1 MRRFLIILAL
11 LLPASVTLAAPAD
24 DTWMS
29 VLLDGRKIGAMHTAR
44 KVEGDRIIT
53 TQALDVQ
60 LDRAGTKVALTTSET
75 DTETRDGKP
84 LAFESRTMISGTA
97 SVLHGSLRADGKF
110 DVVSEVGGAKQ
121 TRMLSWPQ
129 DALLA
134 EGQRLAALRN
144 GLAPGTKVRELA
156 FQPESLEAVEVES
169 TVGTSERVDLPD
181 GSRTLTKIEQII
193 HLPDAATSTVSWV
206 DADQTVL
213 KMAMPLMGYD
223 LTMLACSQQCAQ
235 APNQT
240 SDILTHALV
249 RSPVALSAA
258 DLQRGVIL
266 KLSATKVG
274 APLQFIDTDEQ
285 RADVTAQGVVLRIEP
300 LGKRNVNAD
309 SPSGRESKPA
319 AADSQANDWL
329 QSDAP
334 EIRKLAREGTG
345 EAKAPHEQMQQLEQF
360 VRHYIRTKDLNV
372 GYASALEVAK
382 KPEGDCTEHAVLLA
396 ALGRALGIPTRVV
409 DGLAY
414 TDRYAGVEHVFV
426 PHAWVQ
432 AFVDGRWQ
440 SFDAALH
447 GFDAGH
453 VALSVGD
460 GDPWRFFAGFDT
472 LGRLRVDAVEPLP
485 ASPAQEESL
494 DRR

>member
-1 MRRFLIILAL
+1 MRLTLSISL
-11 LLPASVTLAAPAD
+11 LLVTFTASAAPAD

-29 VLLDGRKIGAMHTAR
+29 VLLDGHKIGSMHTTRKI
-44 KVEGDRIIT
+44 DRDHVIT
-53 TQALDVQ
+53 TQAMNVQ
-60 LDRAGTKVALTTSET
+60 LDRAGTKVALATSET

-84 LAFESRTMISGTA
+84 LAFQSRTMISGTA
-97 SVLHGSLRADGKF
+97 SALHGSLRADGKF

-121 TRMLSWPQ
+121 THVLVWPPQ
-129 DALLA
+129 ALLA
-134 EGQRLAALRN
+134 EGQRLSALRS
-144 GLAPGTKVRELA
+144 GLVPGTSVRELA
-156 FQPESLEAVEVES
+156 FQPESLQAVEVES
-169 TVGTSERVDLPD
+169 TVGASERVDLPD
-181 GSRTLTKIEQII
+181 GARTLTKIEQVI

-223 LTMLACSQQCAQ
+223 LTMLACSQRCAQ

-249 RSPVALSAA
+249 RAPIALNS
-258 DLQRGVIL
+258 DELQRGMIV
-266 KLSATKVG
+266 KLSATKAG
-274 APLQFIDTDEQ
+274 AQLQFADTDEQ
-285 RADVTAQGVVLRIEP
+285 HASATAQGVDLRIEP
-300 LGKRNVNAD
+300 VGEKVQEG
-309 SPSGRESKPA
+309 PGREGKPA

-334 EIRKLAREGTG
+334 EIRKLAHAGAG
-345 EAKAPHEQMQQLEQF
+345 DAKAPREQMQHLEQF
-360 VRHYIRTKDLNV
+360 VRSYIRTKDLNI

-432 AFVDGRWQ
+432 AFVDGRWR

-453 VALSVGD
+453 IALSFGD

-472 LGRLRVDAVEPLP
+472 LGRMRIDAVQALP
-485 ASPAQEESL
+485 AQ
-494 DRR
+494 